1 MHSERRLFLL
11 ALGSASLVAS
21 LSACG
26 AGNAARMPRPAGA
39 VRRVEQTAQAD
50 FPTIPFAA
58 WTDEEPEYLLYP
70 GDEIEVATPTA
81 AELTRTMKIGPDG
94 RIALP
99 LIGQVMAAERTL
111 PQLQQAVSAAYA
123 PQLVRPVVEVTLRQA
138 GPIRVWVDGEVRT
151 PGVFEMTGD
160 LDAYQA
166 VIQAGGFSPTSR
178 PDRVALI
185 RRGPGGTR
193 MMRVVDLGLVAAR
206 SSPCGEATSSSCRAR
221 PWANWRLSSPRCARL
236 CRSASAIRST
246 ARAATAT
253 PSSRGDQATSL
264 TTPWSM

>member
-1 MHSERRLFLL
+1 
-11 ALGSASLVAS
+11 
-21 LSACG
+21 
-26 AGNAARMPRPAGA
+26 MPRPAG
-39 VRRVEQTAQAD
+39 VLRRVEQPARED

-81 AELTRTMKIGPDG
+81 AELTRTLKIGPDG

-99 LIGQVMAAERTL
+99 LIGQVMAADRTL
-111 PQLQQAVSAAYA
+111 PQLQQTISAAYA
-123 PQLVRPVVEVTLRQA
+123 SQLVRPVVEVTLRQA

-166 VIQAGGFSPTSR
+166 VIQAGGFSSTSR

-193 MMRVVDLGLVAAR
+193 MMRVVDLRPRRGEIVALR
-206 SSPCGEATSSSCRAR
+206 RGDILFVP
-221 PWANWRLSSPRCARL
+221 
-236 CRSASAIRST
+236 RST
-246 ARAATAT
+246 LGELAAFFTQVRAALPIGFSYSINGSNGNGYA
-253 PSSRGDQATSL
+253 QF
-264 TTPWSM
+264 